1 MGYSISADDAWLAI
15 RGVRTLPIRMNQ
27 SAQNALEVCRFLAAR
42 PEVVRIYHPALPT
55 DPGHA
60 LWQRDCTGSHG
71 MLSVELKLNPTAARR
86 FVDSLTLFGNRFSW
100 GGLERLVQL
109 IDTAALQTAEET

>member
-1 MGYSISADDAWLAI
+1 
-15 RGVRTLPIRMNQ
+15 MNQ

-60 LWQRDCTGSHG
+60 LWQRDCTGPTG
-71 MLSVELKLNPTAARR
+71 MLSVELTLNPTAARR
-86 FVDSLTLFGNRFSW
+86 FVDTLPLFGLGLSW
-100 GGLERLVQL
+100 GGFESLVP
-109 IDTAALQTAEET
+109 IVDPSALQSQCFWPPTN